1 MVKIE
6 TLTIPE
12 RERILLFIKRISK
25 FLLDFILLFL
35 TKLWYAFNKLTLEGV
50 VILNFLA
57 IFLLAESKSA
67 KVLISAFNKYLIACS
82 NFSMDKKYAQYLLD
96 KTKNDYNLIAE
107 DFSRTRTQV
116 WQELSSLFSDLKQ
129 GEKVLDLGCGNARY
143 YQLFKEKGVDY
154 TGIDTSEKLIKIAQE
169 KYKRAK
175 LFSVDALNLPFKDNS
190 FDKIYSIAVLHHI
203 PSRNFRLEFLK
214 KAKRVLKPKGKL
226 ILTVWKLQGKKEVS
240 LLIKYT
246 ILKIIGKNKMDFRD
260 ILEPWADKTNRYYHL
275 FSKRELIK
283 LVKQSG
289 FKIIKSAIIKNQ
301 TGNRKNIYLIAQ
313 K

>member
-1 MVKIE
+1 
-6 TLTIPE
+6 
-12 RERILLFIKRISK
+12 
-25 FLLDFILLFL
+25 
-35 TKLWYAFNKLTLEGV
+35 
-50 VILNFLA
+50 
-57 IFLLAESKSA
+57 
-67 KVLISAFNKYLIACS
+67 
-82 NFSMDKKYAQYLLD
+82 MDKKYAQYLLD

-260 ILEPWADKTNRYYHL
+260 ILEPWAD
-275 FSKRELIK
+275 
-283 LVKQSG
+283 
-289 FKIIKSAIIKNQ
+289 
-301 TGNRKNIYLIAQ
+301 
-313 K
+313 